1 MYHPHVPFCLTLEGK
16 FLPTV
21 IALRLHGYIPDLPV
35 DSPHVSCQV
44 ALLAKLL
51 AAVITGMFDFGL
63 IMYIIYVF
71 PKVLIAKEYGT
82 AEVAD

>member
-16 FLPTV
+16 LLPTL

-35 DSPHVSCQV
+35 DSPHVPRQV

-51 AAVITGMFDFGL
+51 ATVIAWMFDFGL
-63 IMYIIYVF
+63 IVYVINVF
-71 PKVLIAKEYGT
+71 S
-82 AEVAD
+82 

>member
-16 FLPTV
+16 LLPTL

-35 DSPHVSCQV
+35 DSPHVSRQV

-51 AAVITGMFDFGL
+51 ATVIAWMFDFGL
-63 IMYIIYVF
+63 IVYVINVF
-71 PKVLIAKEYGT
+71 S
-82 AEVAD
+82 